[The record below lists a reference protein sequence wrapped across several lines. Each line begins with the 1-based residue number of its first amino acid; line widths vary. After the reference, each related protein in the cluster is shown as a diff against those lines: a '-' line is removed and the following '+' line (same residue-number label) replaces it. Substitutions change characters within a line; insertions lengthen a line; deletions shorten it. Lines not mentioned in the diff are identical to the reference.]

1 MRMGASREAP
11 PGLSRPGA
19 VRRTDIVAAGI
30 EPVASR
36 AHSESDDIAGWPAFG
51 AIAVPRPGTRDCNSA
66 LGDGWD
72 ERASRIP

>member
-1 MRMGASREAP
+1 MRMGVSPETL
-11 PGLSRPGA
+11 PGLARPGA

-30 EPVASR
+30 EPA
-36 AHSESDDIAGWPAFG
+36 AFAAPGESDDSAGWPAFG
-51 AIAVPRPGTRDCNSA
+51 AIVERRPGTRDCNSA